1 MKSPLDVYKKN
12 QIQTAPPERLVLM
25 LYDGAIKFIT
35 KAIEAIETKNIEAA
49 NNNLL
54 RAQDIMSALMAG
66 VNFEAGKVAEGFYAL
81 YDYMYRR
88 LIHANIRKDKEAAGE
103 VLNMIRELRDSWVE
117 MLKANKVSKGPGFG
131 EVTIT
136 ADA

>member
-35 KAIEAIETKNIEAA
+35 KAIEAIEAKNIEAA

-54 RAQDIMSALMAG
+54 RAQGIMSALMVG

-88 LIHANIRKDKEAAGE
+88 LIHANIRKDKEAAEE
-103 VLNMIRELRDSWVE
+103 VLNMVRELRDSWVE
-117 MLKANKVSKGPGFG
+117 MLKANKVSKRPSFG

>member
-1 MKSPLDVYKKN
+1 LKSPLDVYKKN

-35 KAIEAIETKNIEAA
+35 KAIEAIEAKNIEAA

-54 RAQDIMSALMAG
+54 RAQGIMSALMVG

-81 YDYMYRR
+81 YDYMYRC
-88 LIHANIRKDKEAAGE
+88 LIHANIRKDKEAAEE
-103 VLNMIRELRDSWVE
+103 VLNMIKELKDSWGK
-117 MLKANKVSKGPGFG
+117 MLKGNKVSREPGF
-131 EVTIT
+131 EKITIT